1 LRIALDFSGGRPRI
15 IRPVL
20 RSWFRTKEVDEFA
33 DSLVAELVERVP
45 PATAGQ
51 LVGKKAF
58 ERLTRDF
65 GAAFRR
71 IDAFASGRPL
81 NFYQKAH
88 FANRVRWGLREAGY
102 PPDFVATMTQE
113 LLVHL
118 TVPAPKRGKG

>member
-1 LRIALDFSGGRPRI
+1 VPG
-15 IRPVL
+15 
-20 RSWFRTKEVDEFA
+20 WFDTKEVDAFV
-33 DSLVAELVERVP
+33 DSLVAELAGRLP

-51 LVGKKAF
+51 LAGKKAF

-65 GAAFRR
+65 GATFRR
-71 IDAFASGRPL
+71 IDAFARAQPL
-81 NFYQKAH
+81 NVYKKAH

>member
-1 LRIALDFSGGRPRI
+1 MLP
-15 IRPVL
+15 
-20 RSWFRTKEVDEFA
+20 SWFRTKEVDEFA

-65 GAAFRR
+65 GATFRR
-71 IDAFASGRPL
+71 IDAFARARPL

-88 FANRVRWGLREAGY
+88 FANRMRWGLREAGY
-102 PPDFVATMTQE
+102 RPDLVTTMTQE
-113 LLVHL
+113 LLIHV
-118 TVPAPKRGKG
+118 TPPPGKGEKAG